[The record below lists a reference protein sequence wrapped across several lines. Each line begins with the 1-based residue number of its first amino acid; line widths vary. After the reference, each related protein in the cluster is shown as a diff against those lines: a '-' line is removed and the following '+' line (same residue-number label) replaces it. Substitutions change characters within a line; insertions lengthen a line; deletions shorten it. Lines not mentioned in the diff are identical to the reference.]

1 MIDTCCCEMNNFVYV
16 NNNNLKKFKSQV
28 ISLNDNL
35 NNVKQIKKTINKMSI
50 KKPHLNSFRLSN
62 NPMLI

>member
-1 MIDTCCCEMNNFVYV
+1 MNNFVYV

-35 NNVKQIKKTINKMSI
+35 NNVKQITTTINKMSI